1 MKKSKLLTL
10 MLATGL
16 VFSACTVNTDKK
28 EEEPKEEA
36 KVEEKTEETKEES
49 TEESKEE
56 KEEEKGEDSKEES
69 EPSELTFKP
78 GTYEGEADGYN
89 GPMKVS
95 VEFDEG
101 TIKNIEVVENVET
114 EHVGTP
120 AFDIVKEDVLSANGT
135 GVDNVSGATI
145 TSAAFKSAINK
156 AAEEAEVSDLEAF
169 KKNTIEVKPQEAIEE
184 TYDVV
189 VVGAGGAGVSA
200 AVEAAQAGNKV
211 AILEKNVE
219 IGGNTLVSGGQYQS
233 VMPYLVWDK
242 DDPDATEGEH
252 NGEKFEKVKSDNGR
266 IHTLETIYNWSE
278 EPFDEELSDGEEF
291 VIGDIE
297 ALSKRG
303 VHEEYLPVLKAL
315 KEEIK
320 AYLDWAKPQLEAGKQ
335 ETDLTLFST
344 INLHIF
350 QTYYGGIRPNFERTA
365 WVYGNEGL
373 VSQFINEGQEIK
385 PWLNEMGSTFDDS
398 TQRTLIGCLWQ
409 RENQFIGSE
418 VDGEMEEGRWATY
431 FKAPIKKFEE
441 ENEENKIY
449 RRADAKKLIEEDG
462 KVVGVEGELYD
473 GTPITIKATKGV
485 ILATGGYAAN
495 IEMVKETNEYWDPEA
510 LEGSLK
516 TTNRNSLMG
525 DGIRMAEEV
534 GADTTGEGFTQMMP
548 ISWIQDGNLAFGG
561 GEDVIYISPKT
572 GKRYVDES
580 AERDVLSK
588 GAFDNGIEINGTKGV
603 FVEVGNVES
612 PIPGPYPYKDEDV
625 ELRQYVREI
634 DELDDLFKELEIDL
648 TAKQIEDAIREYDS
662 YVMGETDKL
671 EVSKESYRSLIGEAE
686 KTEDGKYKA
695 DTYKIGKIRVRFLA
709 PSTHHTM
716 GGLKVDE
723 ERRVLDKDGKA
734 ISGLYAAGE
743 VTGGIHGGNRLGGN
757 AITEIIASGR
767 TAAKTVSKDNK

>member
-1 MKKSKLLTL
+1 MKKSRLLAL
-10 MLATGL
+10 MLIAG
-16 VFSACTVNTDKK
+16 FSLTACTVDTDKK
-28 EEEPKEEA
+28 EEVKEET
-36 KVEEKTEETKEES
+36 KVEEEVKEVKE
-49 TEESKEE
+49 EE
-56 KEEEKGEDSKEES
+56 KEEENKEEGKDTDENS
-69 EPSELTFKP
+69 EKTTLTFKP
-78 GTYEGEADGYN
+78 GTYEAEADGYN

-95 VEFDEG
+95 VKFNEDKVEE
-101 TIKNIEVVENVET
+101 IEIVENVET
-114 EHVGTP
+114 DHVGTP
-120 AFDIVKEDVLSANGT
+120 AFDIVKEDILKANGT

-145 TSAAFKSAINK
+145 TSAAFKSAVNK
-156 AAEEAEVSDLEAF
+156 AAEEAEVSDLDAF
-169 KKNTIEVKPQEAIEE
+169 KKNTIEVSSQEAIEE

-211 AILEKNVE
+211 ALVEKNVE

-252 NGEKFEKVKSDNGR
+252 NGEKFEKVRSDNGR

-278 EPFDEELSDGEEF
+278 EPFNEELSEGEDF

-350 QTYYGGIRPNFERTA
+350 QTYYGGIRPNFEKTS

-373 VSQFINEGQEIK
+373 VSQFIEEGQEIK
-385 PWLNEMGSTFDDS
+385 PWLNEMGSQFDDS
-398 TQRTLIGCLWQ
+398 TQRTLIGGLWQ
-409 RENQFIGSE
+409 RQNQFIGSE
-418 VDGEMEEGRWATY
+418 VNGEMEEGRWATY
-431 FKAPIKKFEE
+431 FRAPIHKFEE
-441 ENEENKIY
+441 LDEDNKIY
-449 RRADAKKLIEEDG
+449 RRADAKKLIEEEG
-462 KVVGVEGELYD
+462 KVVGVEGELFD
-473 GTPITIKATKGV
+473 GTAFTLKANKGV

-495 IEMVKETNEYWDPEA
+495 IERVKETNEYWDPEA

-525 DGIRMAEEV
+525 DGIRMAEDV
-534 GADTTGEGFTQMMP
+534 GAATTGEGFTQMMP

-603 FVEVGNVES
+603 FVEVGNVAS
-612 PIPGPYPYKDEDV
+612 PIPGPYPYEDEDV
-625 ELRQYVREI
+625 DLRQYVREI

-648 TAKQIEDAIREYDS
+648 TAKQIEDAIKEYDS
-662 YVMGETDKL
+662 YVMGETKKL

-686 KTEDGKYKA
+686 KDENGKYKP

-723 ERRVLDKDGKA
+723 HRRVLNADDKPIA
-734 ISGLYAAGE
+734 GLYAAGE

-767 TAAKTVSKDNK
+767 TAAKTVEEDNK

>member
-1 MKKSKLLTL
+1 MKKSKVLVL
-10 MLATGL
+10 MLLAG
-16 VFSACTVNTDKK
+16 FSLSSCTVDTDKK
-28 EEEPKEEA
+28 EEKPKEESQVVE
-36 KVEEKTEETKEES
+36 KVEEEKEENQ
-49 TEESKEE
+49 EESKEE
-56 KEEEKGEDSKEES
+56 GEDRNKEKETGEKS
-69 EPSELTFKP
+69 DLTFKP
-78 GTYEGEADGYN
+78 GTYEAESDGYN

-95 VEFDEG
+95 VKFGENKIED
-101 TIKNIEVVENVET
+101 IEVVENVET
-114 EHVGTP
+114 DHVGTP
-120 AFDIVKEDVLSANGT
+120 AFDIVKEDVLAANGT

-145 TSAAFKSAINK
+145 TSGAFKAAINK
-156 AAEEAEVSDLEAF
+156 AAEEAEVSDIEAF
-169 KKNTIEVKPQEAIEE
+169 KKNSIDVKAQEAIEE

-211 AILEKNVE
+211 ALVEKNVE

-278 EPFDEELSDGEEF
+278 EPFDEKLEDGEEF

-303 VHEEYLPVLKAL
+303 VHEEYLPILKAL

-320 AYLDWAKPQLEAGKQ
+320 AYLDWAKPQIEAGKQ

-350 QTYYGGIRPNFERTA
+350 QTYYGGIRPNYDRTA
-365 WVYGNEGL
+365 WVYGDEGL

-385 PWLNEMGSTFDDS
+385 PWLNEMGSQFDDS

-418 VDGEMEEGRWATY
+418 VNGEMEEGRWATY
-431 FKAPIKKFEE
+431 FKAPINKFEE
-441 ENEENKIY
+441 LSEENKIY

-462 KVVGVEGELYD
+462 KVTGVEGELFD
-473 GTPITIKATKGV
+473 GTPFTLKANKGV

-495 IEMVKETNEYWDPEA
+495 IDMVKETNEYWDPEA
-510 LEGSLK
+510 LEGALK

-525 DGIRMAEEV
+525 DGIKMAEEV
-534 GADTTGEGFTQMMP
+534 GAITTGEGFTQMMP

-580 AERDVLSK
+580 AERDVLAS
-588 GAFDNGIEINGTKGV
+588 GAFENGIEINGTKGV
-603 FVEVGNVES
+603 FVEVGNVAS

-625 ELRQYVREI
+625 HLRQYVREI

-648 TAKQIEDAIREYDS
+648 TSKQIEEAIKEYDS
-662 YVMGETDKL
+662 FVMGKTDKL
-671 EVSKESYRSLIGEAE
+671 EINKESYRSLIGEAE
-686 KTEDGKYKA
+686 KDENGKYKP

-723 ERRVLDKDGKA
+723 KRRVLNKDDKPIA
-734 ISGLYAAGE
+734 GLYAAGE

-767 TAAKTVSKDNK
+767 TAAKTVEEDNK

>member
-1 MKKSKLLTL
+1 MKKSKLLAL
-10 MLATGL
+10 MLIAG
-16 VFSACTVNTDKK
+16 FSLTACTVDTDKK
-28 EEEPKEEA
+28 EEPKEET
-36 KVEEKTEETKEES
+36 KVEEQVEEVKE
-49 TEESKEE
+49 EE
-56 KEEEKGEDSKEES
+56 KEEGKDTDENSEKTKF
-69 EPSELTFKP
+69 TFKP
-78 GTYEGEADGYN
+78 GTYEAEADGYN

-95 VEFDEG
+95 VKFNEDKVEE
-101 TIKNIEVVENVET
+101 IEVVENVET
-114 EHVGTP
+114 DHVGTP
-120 AFDIVKEDVLSANGT
+120 AFDIVKEDILKTNGT

-145 TSAAFKSAINK
+145 TSAAFKSAVNK
-156 AAEEAEVSDLEAF
+156 AAEEAEVSDLDAF
-169 KKNTIEVKPQEAIEE
+169 KKNTIEVSPQEAIEE

-211 AILEKNVE
+211 ALVEKNVE

-266 IHTLETIYNWSE
+266 VHTLETIYNWSE
-278 EPFDEELSDGEEF
+278 EPFDEKLDGEDF

-350 QTYYGGIRPNFERTA
+350 QTYYGGIRPNFEKTS

-373 VSQFINEGQEIK
+373 VSQFIEEGQEIK
-385 PWLNEMGSTFDDS
+385 PWLNEMGSQFDDS
-398 TQRTLIGCLWQ
+398 TQRTLIGGLWQ
-409 RENQFIGSE
+409 RQNQFIGSE
-418 VDGEMEEGRWATY
+418 VNGEMEEGRWATY
-431 FKAPIKKFEE
+431 FRAPIQKFEE
-441 ENEENKIY
+441 LDEDNKIY
-449 RRADAKKLIEEDG
+449 RRADAEKLIEEEG
-462 KVVGVEGELYD
+462 KVVGVEGELFD
-473 GTPITIKATKGV
+473 GTAFTLKANKGV

-495 IEMVKETNEYWDPEA
+495 IERVKETNEYWDPEA

-534 GADTTGEGFTQMMP
+534 GAATTGEGFTQMMP

-603 FVEVGNVES
+603 FVEVGNVAS
-612 PIPGPYPYKDEDV
+612 PIPGPYPYEDEDV
-625 ELRQYVREI
+625 DLRQYVREI

-648 TAKQIEDAIREYDS
+648 TGQQIEDAIKEYDS
-662 YVMGETDKL
+662 YVMGETEKL
-671 EVSKESYRSLIGEAE
+671 EVLKESYRSLIGEAE
-686 KTEDGKYKA
+686 KDENGKYKP

-716 GGLKVDE
+716 GGLKVDDH
-723 ERRVLDKDGKA
+723 RRVLNADDKPIA
-734 ISGLYAAGE
+734 GLYAAGE

-767 TAAKTVSKDNK
+767 TAAKTVEEDNK

>member
-1 MKKSKLLTL
+1 MLIAGLSLTACQNEAEKKQ
-10 MLATGL
+10 
-16 VFSACTVNTDKK
+16 
-28 EEEPKEEA
+28 EPKEEA
-36 KVEEKTEETKEES
+36 KVEENA
-49 TEESKEE
+49 KEE
-56 KEEEKGEDSKEES
+56 KKEAKEVS
-69 EPSELTFKP
+69 HTDLKFKP
-78 GTYEGEADGYN
+78 GTYEGEANGYN

-95 VEFDEG
+95 VKFGED
-101 TIKNIEVVENVET
+101 KIEDIQVVENVET
-114 EHVGTP
+114 DHVGTP
-120 AFDIVKEDVLSANGT
+120 ALGVIKADVIGANGT
-135 GVDNVSGATI
+135 GVENVSGATI
-145 TSAAFKSAINK
+145 SSAALKSAINK
-156 AAEEAEVSDLEAF
+156 AAEAAEVSDLEAF
-169 KKNTIEVKPQEAIEE
+169 KKNNIEVKPQDAIEE

-211 AILEKNVE
+211 ALVEKNVE

-242 DDPDATEGEH
+242 DKPDATEGEH
-252 NGEKFEKVKSDNGR
+252 NGEKFAKVKSDNGR

-278 EPFDEELSDGEEF
+278 EPFNEKLDKDEEF

-303 VHEEYLPVLKAL
+303 VHKEYLPVLKAL

-365 WVYGNEGL
+365 WVYGDEGL
-373 VSQFINEGQEIK
+373 VSQFIKEGQEIK
-385 PWLNEMGSTFDDS
+385 PWLNEMGSKFDDS

-418 VDGEMEEGRWATY
+418 IDGKMEEGRWATY
-431 FKAPIKKFEE
+431 FRAPIHKFEE
-441 ENEENKIY
+441 LNKENKIY
-449 RRADAKKLIEEDG
+449 RRADAKKLIEENG
-462 KVVGVEGELYD
+462 KVVGVEGELFD
-473 GTPITIKATKGV
+473 GTPFTLKANKGV

-495 IEMVKETNEYWDPEA
+495 IEMVKKTNEYWDPEA
-510 LEGSLK
+510 LEGALK

-525 DGIRMAEEV
+525 DGIKMAEEV
-534 GADTTGEGFTQMMP
+534 GAATTGEGFTQMMP

-580 AERDVLSK
+580 AERDVLAS
-588 GAFDNGIEINGTKGV
+588 GAFKNGIEINGTKGV

-625 ELRQYVREI
+625 HLRQYVREI
-634 DELDDLFKELEIDL
+634 SQLDDLFKELKIDL
-648 TAKQIEDAIREYDS
+648 TGKQIEDAIKEYDS
-662 YVMGETDKL
+662 YVMGKTDKL
-671 EVSKESYRSLIGEAE
+671 EVSKESYRSLIGQAE
-686 KTEDGKYKA
+686 KDANGKYKA
-695 DTYKIGKIRVRFLA
+695 ETYKIGKIRVRFLA

-723 ERRVLDKDGKA
+723 QRRVLNKDDKP
-734 ISGLYAAGE
+734 IVGLYAAGE

-767 TAAKTVSKDNK
+767 TAAKTVEADNK

>member
-1 MKKSKLLTL
+1 MKKSKLLAL
-10 MLATGL
+10 MLIAGL
-16 VFSACTVNTDKK
+16 SLTACQNEARKK
-28 EEEPKEEA
+28 QEPKEEA
-36 KVEEKTEETKEES
+36 KVEEKSEESKEETKEEA
-49 TEESKEE
+49 KEVSHADL
-56 KEEEKGEDSKEES
+56 K
-69 EPSELTFKP
+69 FKP
-78 GTYEGEADGYN
+78 GTYEGEANGYN

-95 VEFDEG
+95 VKFGED
-101 TIKNIEVVENVET
+101 KIEDIQVVENVET
-114 EHVGTP
+114 DHVGTP
-120 AFDIVKEDVLSANGT
+120 ALDVIKADVIGANGT
-135 GVDNVSGATI
+135 GVENVSGATI
-145 TSAAFKSAINK
+145 SSAALKSAINK
-156 AAEEAEVSDLEAF
+156 AAEAAEVSDLEAF
-169 KKNTIEVKPQEAIEE
+169 KKNNIEVKPQEAIEE

-211 AILEKNVE
+211 ALVEKNVE

-242 DDPDATEGEH
+242 DNPDATEGEH
-252 NGEKFEKVKSDNGR
+252 NGEKFAKVKSDNGR

-278 EPFDEELSDGEEF
+278 EPFNEKLDKDEEF

-303 VHEEYLPVLKAL
+303 VHKEYLPVLKAL

-365 WVYGNEGL
+365 WVYGDEGL
-373 VSQFINEGQEIK
+373 VSQFIKEGQEIK
-385 PWLNEMGSTFDDS
+385 PWLNEMGSKFDDS

-418 VDGEMEEGRWATY
+418 IDGKMEEGRWATY
-431 FKAPIKKFEE
+431 FRAPIHKFEE
-441 ENEENKIY
+441 LNKENKIY
-449 RRADAKKLIEEDG
+449 RRADAKKLIEENG
-462 KVVGVEGELYD
+462 KVVGVEGELFD
-473 GTPITIKATKGV
+473 GTPFTLKANKGL

-495 IEMVKETNEYWDPEA
+495 IEMVKKTNEYWDPEA
-510 LEGSLK
+510 LEGALK

-525 DGIRMAEEV
+525 DGIKMAEEV
-534 GADTTGEGFTQMMP
+534 GAATTGEGFTQMMP

-580 AERDVLSK
+580 AERDVLAS
-588 GAFDNGIEINGTKGV
+588 GAFKNGIEINGTKGV

-625 ELRQYVREI
+625 HLRQYVREI
-634 DELDDLFKELEIDL
+634 SQLDDLFKELKIDL
-648 TAKQIEDAIREYDS
+648 TGKQIEDAIKEYDF
-662 YVMGETDKL
+662 YVMGKTDKL
-671 EVSKESYRSLIGEAE
+671 EVSKESYRSLIGQAE
-686 KTEDGKYKA
+686 KDANGKYKPE
-695 DTYKIGKIRVRFLA
+695 TYKIGKIRVRFLA

-723 ERRVLDKDGKA
+723 QRRVLNKEDKPIA
-734 ISGLYAAGE
+734 GLYAAGE

-767 TAAKTVSKDNK
+767 TAAKTVEEDNK

>member
-16 VFSACTVNTDKK
+16 IFSACSVNTDKK
-28 EEEPKEEA
+28 EEEPKEEE
-36 KVEEKTEETKEES
+36 KVEEKAEETQETEEV
-49 TEESKEE
+49 KEE
-56 KEEEKGEDSKEES
+56 KEEDEEAKENS
-69 EPSELTFKP
+69 ETADLTFKP
-78 GTYEGEADGYN
+78 GTYEAESDGYN
-89 GPMKVS
+89 GPIKVA

-101 TIKNIEVVENVET
+101 AIKNIKVVENVET

-120 AFDIVKEDVLSANGT
+120 AFDIVKEDILSANGT

-156 AAEEAEVSDLEAF
+156 AAEEAEVSDLETF
-169 KKNTIEVKPQEAIEE
+169 KKNTIEVSPQEAIEE

-242 DDPDATEGEH
+242 DNPDATEGEH

-278 EPFDEELSDGEEF
+278 EPFNEELGKDEEF

-297 ALSKRG
+297 ELSKRG

-320 AYLDWAKPQLEAGKQ
+320 AYLDWAKPQLDEGKQ

-344 INLHIF
+344 VNLHIF
-350 QTYYGGIRPNFERTA
+350 QTYYGGIRPNFEQTS

-373 VSQFINEGQEIK
+373 VSEFINEGQEIK
-385 PWLNEMGSTFDDS
+385 PWLNEMDAKFDDS
-398 TQRTLIGCLWQ
+398 TQRTLIGGLWQ
-409 RENQFIGSE
+409 RQNQFIGAE
-418 VDGEMEEGRWATY
+418 IDGEMEEGRWATY

-441 ENEENKIY
+441 ANKDNKLY

-462 KVVGVEGELYD
+462 RVVGVEGELYD
-473 GTPITIKATKGV
+473 GTPITLKATKGV

-588 GAFDNGIEINGTKGV
+588 AAFENGIEISGAKGV
-603 FVEVGNVES
+603 FVEVGNAEA
-612 PIPGPYPYKDEDV
+612 PIPGPYPYQDEDV
-625 ELRQYVREI
+625 HLRQYVREI
-634 DELDDLFKELEIDL
+634 TELDDLFKELDISL

-671 EVSKESYRSLIGEAE
+671 EVGKESYRSLIGEAE

-695 DTYKIGKIRVRFLA
+695 DTYKIGKIRVRFMA

-716 GGLKVDE
+716 GGLMVDE
-723 ERRVLDKDGKA
+723 ERRVLDKEGNP
-734 ISGLYAAGE
+734 ISGLYASGE

>member
-1 MKKSKLLTL
+1 MKKSKLLAL
-10 MLATGL
+10 MLIAGL
-16 VFSACTVNTDKK
+16 SLTACQNEALKK
-28 EEEPKEEA
+28 QEPKEEA
-36 KVEEKTEETKEES
+36 KVEENA
-49 TEESKEE
+49 KEE
-56 KEEEKGEDSKEES
+56 KKEAKEVS
-69 EPSELTFKP
+69 HTDLKFKP
-78 GTYEGEADGYN
+78 GTYEGEANGYN

-95 VEFDEG
+95 VKFGED
-101 TIKNIEVVENVET
+101 KIEDVQVVENVET
-114 EHVGTP
+114 DHVGTP
-120 AFDIVKEDVLSANGT
+120 ALDVIKADVIGANGT
-135 GVDNVSGATI
+135 GVENVSGATI
-145 TSAAFKSAINK
+145 SSAALKSAINK
-156 AAEEAEVSDLEAF
+156 VAEAAEVSDLEAF
-169 KKNTIEVKPQEAIEE
+169 KKNNIEVKPQEAIEE

-211 AILEKNVE
+211 ALVEKNVE

-242 DDPDATEGEH
+242 DNPDATEGEH
-252 NGEKFEKVKSDNGR
+252 NGEKFAKVKSDNGR

-278 EPFDEELSDGEEF
+278 EPFNEKLGKDEEF

-303 VHEEYLPVLKAL
+303 VHKEYLPVLKAL

-365 WVYGNEGL
+365 WVYGDEGL
-373 VSQFINEGQEIK
+373 VSQFIKEGQEIK
-385 PWLNEMGSTFDDS
+385 PWLNEMGSKFDDS

-409 RENQFIGSE
+409 RENQFIGSKI
-418 VDGEMEEGRWATY
+418 DGKMEEGRWATY
-431 FKAPIKKFEE
+431 FRAPIHKFEE
-441 ENEENKIY
+441 LNKENKIY
-449 RRADAKKLIEEDG
+449 RRADAKKLIEENG
-462 KVVGVEGELYD
+462 KVVGVEGELFD
-473 GTPITIKATKGV
+473 GTPFTLKANKGV

-495 IEMVKETNEYWDPEA
+495 IEMVKKTNEYWDPEA
-510 LEGSLK
+510 LEGALK

-534 GADTTGEGFTQMMP
+534 GAATTGEGFTQMMP

-580 AERDVLSK
+580 AERDVLAS
-588 GAFDNGIEINGTKGV
+588 GAFKNGIEINGTKGV

-625 ELRQYVREI
+625 HLRQYVREI
-634 DELDDLFKELEIDL
+634 NQLDDLFKELKIDL
-648 TAKQIEDAIREYDS
+648 TGKQIEDAIKEYDS
-662 YVMGETDKL
+662 YVMGKTDKL
-671 EVSKESYRSLIGEAE
+671 EVSKESYRSLIGQAE
-686 KTEDGKYKA
+686 KDANGKYKPE
-695 DTYKIGKIRVRFLA
+695 TYKIGKIRVRFLA

-723 ERRVLDKDGKA
+723 QRRVLNKEDKP

-767 TAAKTVSKDNK
+767 TAAKTVEEDSK

>member
-1 MKKSKLLTL
+1 MLIAGLSLTACQNEAEKKQ
-10 MLATGL
+10 
-16 VFSACTVNTDKK
+16 
-28 EEEPKEEA
+28 EPKEEA
-36 KVEEKTEETKEES
+36 KVEENA
-49 TEESKEE
+49 KEE
-56 KEEEKGEDSKEES
+56 KKEAKEVS
-69 EPSELTFKP
+69 HTDLKFKP
-78 GTYEGEADGYN
+78 GTYEGEANGYN

-95 VEFDEG
+95 VKFGED
-101 TIKNIEVVENVET
+101 KIEDIQVVENVET
-114 EHVGTP
+114 DHVGTP
-120 AFDIVKEDVLSANGT
+120 ALDVIKADVIGANGT
-135 GVDNVSGATI
+135 GVENVSGATI
-145 TSAAFKSAINK
+145 SSAALKSAINK
-156 AAEEAEVSDLEAF
+156 AAEAAEVSDLEAF
-169 KKNTIEVKPQEAIEE
+169 KKNNIEVKPQDAIEE

-211 AILEKNVE
+211 ALVEKNVE

-242 DDPDATEGEH
+242 DKPDATEGEH
-252 NGEKFEKVKSDNGR
+252 NGEKFAKVKSDNGR

-278 EPFDEELSDGEEF
+278 EPFNEKLDKDEEF

-303 VHEEYLPVLKAL
+303 VHKEYLPVLKAL

-365 WVYGNEGL
+365 WVYGDEGL
-373 VSQFINEGQEIK
+373 VSQFIKEGQEIK
-385 PWLNEMGSTFDDS
+385 PWLNEMGSKFDDS

-418 VDGEMEEGRWATY
+418 IDGKMEEGRWATY
-431 FKAPIKKFEE
+431 FRAPIHKFEE
-441 ENEENKIY
+441 LNKENKIY
-449 RRADAKKLIEEDG
+449 RRADAKKLIEENG
-462 KVVGVEGELYD
+462 KVVGVEGELFD
-473 GTPITIKATKGV
+473 GTPFTLKANKGV

-495 IEMVKETNEYWDPEA
+495 IEMVKKTNEYWDPEA
-510 LEGSLK
+510 LDGALK

-525 DGIRMAEEV
+525 DGIKMAEEV
-534 GADTTGEGFTQMMP
+534 GAATTGEGFTQMMP

-580 AERDVLSK
+580 AERDVLAS
-588 GAFDNGIEINGTKGV
+588 GAFKNGIEINGTKGV

-625 ELRQYVREI
+625 HLRQYVREI
-634 DELDDLFKELEIDL
+634 SQLDDLFKELKIDL
-648 TAKQIEDAIREYDS
+648 TGKQIEDAIKEYDS
-662 YVMGETDKL
+662 YVMGKTDKL
-671 EVSKESYRSLIGEAE
+671 EVSKESYRSLIGQAE
-686 KTEDGKYKA
+686 KDANGKYKA
-695 DTYKIGKIRVRFLA
+695 ETYKIGKIRVRFLA

-723 ERRVLDKDGKA
+723 QRRVLNKDDKP
-734 ISGLYAAGE
+734 IVGLYAAGE

-767 TAAKTVSKDNK
+767 TAAKTVEADNK

>member
-1 MKKSKLLTL
+1 MLIAGLSLTACQNEAEKKQ
-10 MLATGL
+10 
-16 VFSACTVNTDKK
+16 
-28 EEEPKEEA
+28 EPKEEA
-36 KVEEKTEETKEES
+36 KVEENA
-49 TEESKEE
+49 KEE
-56 KEEEKGEDSKEES
+56 KKEAKEVS
-69 EPSELTFKP
+69 HTDLKFKP
-78 GTYEGEADGYN
+78 GTYEGEANGYN

-95 VEFDEG
+95 VKFGED
-101 TIKNIEVVENVET
+101 KIEDIQVVENVET
-114 EHVGTP
+114 DHVGTP
-120 AFDIVKEDVLSANGT
+120 ALDVIKADVIGANGT
-135 GVDNVSGATI
+135 GVENVSGATI
-145 TSAAFKSAINK
+145 SSAALKSAINK
-156 AAEEAEVSDLEAF
+156 AAEAAEVSDLEAF
-169 KKNTIEVKPQEAIEE
+169 KKNNIEVKPQDAIEE

-211 AILEKNVE
+211 ALVEKNVE

-242 DDPDATEGEH
+242 DKPDATEGEH
-252 NGEKFEKVKSDNGR
+252 NGEKFAKVKSDNGR

-278 EPFDEELSDGEEF
+278 EPFNEKLDKDEEF

-303 VHEEYLPVLKAL
+303 VHKEYLPVLKAL

-365 WVYGNEGL
+365 WVYGDEGL
-373 VSQFINEGQEIK
+373 VSQFIKEGQEIK
-385 PWLNEMGSTFDDS
+385 PWLNEMGSKFDDS

-418 VDGEMEEGRWATY
+418 IDGKMEEGRWATY
-431 FKAPIKKFEE
+431 FRAPIHKFEE
-441 ENEENKIY
+441 LNKENKIY
-449 RRADAKKLIEEDG
+449 RRADAKKLIEENG
-462 KVVGVEGELYD
+462 KVVGVEGELFD
-473 GTPITIKATKGV
+473 GTPFTLKANKGV

-495 IEMVKETNEYWDPEA
+495 IEMVKKTNEYWDPEA
-510 LEGSLK
+510 LEGALK

-525 DGIRMAEEV
+525 DGIKMAEEV
-534 GADTTGEGFTQMMP
+534 GAATTGEGFTQMMP

-580 AERDVLSK
+580 AERDVLAS
-588 GAFDNGIEINGTKGV
+588 GAFKNGIEINGTKGV

-625 ELRQYVREI
+625 HLRQYVREI
-634 DELDDLFKELEIDL
+634 SQLDDLFKELKIDL
-648 TAKQIEDAIREYDS
+648 TGKQIEDAIKEYDS
-662 YVMGETDKL
+662 YVMGKTDKL
-671 EVSKESYRSLIGEAE
+671 EVSKESYRSLIGQAE
-686 KTEDGKYKA
+686 KDANGKYKA
-695 DTYKIGKIRVRFLA
+695 ETYKIGKIRVRFLA

-723 ERRVLDKDGKA
+723 QRRVLNKDDKP
-734 ISGLYAAGE
+734 IVGLYAAGE

-767 TAAKTVSKDNK
+767 TAAKTVEADNK

>member
-1 MKKSKLLTL
+1 MKKSKLLAL
-10 MLATGL
+10 MLIAG
-16 VFSACTVNTDKK
+16 FSLTACTVDTDKK
-28 EEEPKEEA
+28 EEPKEET
-36 KVEEKTEETKEES
+36 KVEEQVEEVKE
-49 TEESKEE
+49 EE
-56 KEEEKGEDSKEES
+56 KEEGKDTDENSEKTKF
-69 EPSELTFKP
+69 TFKP
-78 GTYEGEADGYN
+78 GTYEAEADGYN

-95 VEFDEG
+95 VKFNEDKVEE
-101 TIKNIEVVENVET
+101 IEVVENVET
-114 EHVGTP
+114 DHVGTP
-120 AFDIVKEDVLSANGT
+120 AFDIVKEDILKTNGT

-145 TSAAFKSAINK
+145 TSAAFKSAVNK
-156 AAEEAEVSDLEAF
+156 AAEEAEVSDLDAF
-169 KKNTIEVKPQEAIEE
+169 KKNTIEVSPQEAIEE

-211 AILEKNVE
+211 ALVEKNVE

-278 EPFDEELSDGEEF
+278 EPFDEKLDGEDF

-350 QTYYGGIRPNFERTA
+350 QTYYGGIRPNFEKTS

-373 VSQFINEGQEIK
+373 VSQFIEEGQEIK
-385 PWLNEMGSTFDDS
+385 PWLNEMGSQFDDS
-398 TQRTLIGCLWQ
+398 TQRTLIGGLWQ
-409 RENQFIGSE
+409 RQNQFIGSE
-418 VDGEMEEGRWATY
+418 VNGEMEEGRWATY
-431 FKAPIKKFEE
+431 FRAPIQKFEE
-441 ENEENKIY
+441 LDEDNKIY
-449 RRADAKKLIEEDG
+449 RRADAEKLIEEEG
-462 KVVGVEGELYD
+462 KVVGVEGELFD
-473 GTPITIKATKGV
+473 GTAFTLKANKGV

-495 IEMVKETNEYWDPEA
+495 IERVKETNEYWDPEA

-534 GADTTGEGFTQMMP
+534 GAATTGEGFTQMMP

-603 FVEVGNVES
+603 FVEVGNVAS
-612 PIPGPYPYKDEDV
+612 PIPGPYPYEDEDV
-625 ELRQYVREI
+625 DLRQYVREI

-648 TAKQIEDAIREYDS
+648 TGQQIEDAIKEYDS
-662 YVMGETDKL
+662 YVMGETKKL

-686 KTEDGKYKA
+686 KDENGKYKP

-716 GGLKVDE
+716 GGLKVDDH
-723 ERRVLDKDGKA
+723 RRVLNADDKPIA
-734 ISGLYAAGE
+734 GLYAAGE

-767 TAAKTVSKDNK
+767 TAAKTVEEDNK

>member
-1 MKKSKLLTL
+1 MKKSKLLAL
-10 MLATGL
+10 MLIAG
-16 VFSACTVNTDKK
+16 FSLTACTVDTDKK
-28 EEEPKEEA
+28 EEPKEET
-36 KVEEKTEETKEES
+36 KVEEQVEEVKE
-49 TEESKEE
+49 EE
-56 KEEEKGEDSKEES
+56 KEEGKDTDENSEKTKF
-69 EPSELTFKP
+69 TFKP
-78 GTYEGEADGYN
+78 GTYEAEADGYN

-95 VEFDEG
+95 VKFNEDKVEE
-101 TIKNIEVVENVET
+101 IEVVENVET
-114 EHVGTP
+114 DHVGTP
-120 AFDIVKEDVLSANGT
+120 AFDIVKEDILKTNGT

-145 TSAAFKSAINK
+145 TSAAFKSAVNK
-156 AAEEAEVSDLEAF
+156 AAEEAEVSDLDAF
-169 KKNTIEVKPQEAIEE
+169 KKNTIEVSPQEAIEE

-211 AILEKNVE
+211 ALVEKNVE

-252 NGEKFEKVKSDNGR
+252 NGGKFEKVKSDNGR

-278 EPFDEELSDGEEF
+278 EPFDEKLDGEDF

-350 QTYYGGIRPNFERTA
+350 QTYYGGIRPNFEKTS

-373 VSQFINEGQEIK
+373 VSQFIEEGQEIK
-385 PWLNEMGSTFDDS
+385 PWLNEMGSQFDDS
-398 TQRTLIGCLWQ
+398 TQRTLIGGLWQ
-409 RENQFIGSE
+409 RQNQFIGSE
-418 VDGEMEEGRWATY
+418 VNGEMEEGRWATY
-431 FKAPIKKFEE
+431 FRAPIQKFEE
-441 ENEENKIY
+441 LDEDNKIY
-449 RRADAKKLIEEDG
+449 RRADAEKLIEEEG
-462 KVVGVEGELYD
+462 KVVGVEGELFD
-473 GTPITIKATKGV
+473 GTAFTLKANKGV

-495 IEMVKETNEYWDPEA
+495 IERVKETNEYWDPEA

-534 GADTTGEGFTQMMP
+534 GAATTGEGFTQMMP

-603 FVEVGNVES
+603 FVEVGNVAS
-612 PIPGPYPYKDEDV
+612 PIPGPYPYEDEDV
-625 ELRQYVREI
+625 DLRQYVREI

-648 TAKQIEDAIREYDS
+648 TGQQIEDAIKEYDS
-662 YVMGETDKL
+662 YVMGETEKL

-686 KTEDGKYKA
+686 KDENGKYKP

-716 GGLKVDE
+716 GGLKVDDH
-723 ERRVLDKDGKA
+723 RRVLNADDKPIA
-734 ISGLYAAGE
+734 GLYAAGE

-767 TAAKTVSKDNK
+767 TAAKTVEEDNK

>member
-1 MKKSKLLTL
+1 MKKSKLLAL
-10 MLATGL
+10 MLIAG
-16 VFSACTVNTDKK
+16 FSLTACTVDTDKK
-28 EEEPKEEA
+28 EEPKEET
-36 KVEEKTEETKEES
+36 KVEEQVEEVKE
-49 TEESKEE
+49 EE
-56 KEEEKGEDSKEES
+56 KEEGKDTDENSEKTKF
-69 EPSELTFKP
+69 TFKP
-78 GTYEGEADGYN
+78 GTYEAEADGYN

-95 VEFDEG
+95 VKFNEDKVEE
-101 TIKNIEVVENVET
+101 IEVVENVET
-114 EHVGTP
+114 DHVGTP
-120 AFDIVKEDVLSANGT
+120 AFDIVKEDILKTNGT

-145 TSAAFKSAINK
+145 TSAAFKSAVNK
-156 AAEEAEVSDLEAF
+156 AAEEAEVSDLDAF
-169 KKNTIEVKPQEAIEE
+169 KKNTIEVSPQEAIEE

-200 AVEAAQAGNKV
+200 AVEAANAGNKV
-211 AILEKNVE
+211 ALVEKNVE

-278 EPFDEELSDGEEF
+278 EPFDEKLDGEDF

-350 QTYYGGIRPNFERTA
+350 QTYYGGIRPNFEKTS

-373 VSQFINEGQEIK
+373 VSQFIEEGQEIK
-385 PWLNEMGSTFDDS
+385 PWLNEMGSQFDDS
-398 TQRTLIGCLWQ
+398 TQRTLIGGLWQ
-409 RENQFIGSE
+409 RQNQFIGSE
-418 VDGEMEEGRWATY
+418 VNGEMEEGRWATY
-431 FKAPIKKFEE
+431 FRAPIQKFEE
-441 ENEENKIY
+441 LDEDNKIY
-449 RRADAKKLIEEDG
+449 RRADAEKLIEEEG
-462 KVVGVEGELYD
+462 KVVGVEGELFD
-473 GTPITIKATKGV
+473 GTAFTLKANKGV

-495 IEMVKETNEYWDPEA
+495 IERVKETNEYWDPEA

-534 GADTTGEGFTQMMP
+534 GAATTGEGFTQMMP

-603 FVEVGNVES
+603 FVEVGNVAS
-612 PIPGPYPYKDEDV
+612 PIPGPYPYEDEDV
-625 ELRQYVREI
+625 DLRQYVREI

-648 TAKQIEDAIREYDS
+648 TGQQIEDAIKEYDS
-662 YVMGETDKL
+662 YVMGETEKL

-686 KTEDGKYKA
+686 KDENGKYKP

-716 GGLKVDE
+716 GGLKVDDH
-723 ERRVLDKDGKA
+723 RRVLNADDKPIA
-734 ISGLYAAGE
+734 GLYAAGE

-767 TAAKTVSKDNK
+767 TAAKTVEEDNK

>member
-1 MKKSKLLTL
+1 MKKSKLLAI
-10 MLATGL
+10 MLIAGL
-16 VFSACTVNTDKK
+16 SITACQKEADKK
-28 EEEPKEEA
+28 EEPKEEA
-36 KVEEKTEETKEES
+36 KVEDKAEEGKEEG
-49 TEESKEE
+49 KEE
-56 KEEEKGEDSKEES
+56 GEKAQTT
-69 EPSELTFKP
+69 ELTFKP
-78 GTYEGEADGYN
+78 GTYEAESPGYN

-95 VEFDEG
+95 VKFSENKIED
-101 TIKNIEVVENVET
+101 IEVVENVET
-114 EHVGTP
+114 DHVGTP
-120 AFDIVKEDVLSANGT
+120 AFDIVKADVIAANGT

-156 AAEEAEVSDLEAF
+156 AAEEAEVSDLEGF

-211 AILEKNVE
+211 AIVEKNVE

-242 DDPDATEGEH
+242 EDPDATEGEH

-278 EPFDEELSDGEEF
+278 EPFDEKLSDGEEF

-320 AYLDWAKPQLEAGKQ
+320 AYLDWAKPQIEAGKQ

-365 WVYGNEGL
+365 WVYGDEGL
-373 VSQFINEGQEIK
+373 VSQFIKEGQEIK
-385 PWLNEMGSTFDDS
+385 PWLNEMGSKFDDS

-418 VDGEMEEGRWATY
+418 IDGQMEEGRWATY
-431 FKAPIKKFEE
+431 FRAPIHKFEE
-441 ENEENKIY
+441 LNKENKIY

-462 KVVGVEGELYD
+462 KVVGVEGELFD
-473 GTPITIKATKGV
+473 GTPFTLKANKGV

-525 DGIRMAEEV
+525 DGIRMGKEV

-588 GAFDNGIEINGTKGV
+588 GAFENGIEINGTKGV

-625 ELRQYVREI
+625 NLRQYVREI
-634 DELDDLFKELEIDL
+634 SELDDLFKELKIDL
-648 TAKQIEDAIREYDS
+648 TGKQIEDAIKEYDS
-662 YVMGETDKL
+662 YVMGQTDHL
-671 EVSKESYRSLIGEAE
+671 DVSKESYRSLIGVAE
-686 KTEDGKYKA
+686 KDENGKYKPE
-695 DTYKIGKIRVRFLA
+695 TYKIGKIRVRFLA

-716 GGLKVDE
+716 GGLKVDDH
-723 ERRVLDKDGKA
+723 RRVLDKEGKP

-767 TAAKTVSKDNK
+767 TAAKTVEEDNK

>member
-1 MKKSKLLTL
+1 MLIAGLSLTACQNEARKKQ
-10 MLATGL
+10 
-16 VFSACTVNTDKK
+16 
-28 EEEPKEEA
+28 EPKEEA
-36 KVEEKTEETKEES
+36 KVEEKSEESKEETKEEA
-49 TEESKEE
+49 KEVSHADL
-56 KEEEKGEDSKEES
+56 K
-69 EPSELTFKP
+69 FKP
-78 GTYEGEADGYN
+78 GTYEGEANGYN

-95 VEFDEG
+95 VKFGED
-101 TIKNIEVVENVET
+101 KIEDIQVVENVET
-114 EHVGTP
+114 DHVGTP
-120 AFDIVKEDVLSANGT
+120 ALDVIKADVIGANGT
-135 GVDNVSGATI
+135 GVENVSGATI
-145 TSAAFKSAINK
+145 SSAALKSAINK
-156 AAEEAEVSDLEAF
+156 AAEAAEVSDLEAF
-169 KKNTIEVKPQEAIEE
+169 KKNNIEVKPQEAIEE

-211 AILEKNVE
+211 ALVEKNVE

-242 DDPDATEGEH
+242 DNPDATEGEH
-252 NGEKFEKVKSDNGR
+252 NGEKFAKVKSDNGR

-278 EPFDEELSDGEEF
+278 EPFNEKLDKDEEF

-303 VHEEYLPVLKAL
+303 VHKEYLPVLKAL

-365 WVYGNEGL
+365 WVYGDEGL
-373 VSQFINEGQEIK
+373 VSQFIKEGQEIK
-385 PWLNEMGSTFDDS
+385 PWLNEMGSKFDDS

-418 VDGEMEEGRWATY
+418 IDGKMEEGRWATY
-431 FKAPIKKFEE
+431 FRAPIHKFEE
-441 ENEENKIY
+441 LNKENKIY
-449 RRADAKKLIEEDG
+449 RRADAKKLIEEND
-462 KVVGVEGELYD
+462 KVVGVEGELFD
-473 GTPITIKATKGV
+473 GTPFTLKANKGL

-495 IEMVKETNEYWDPEA
+495 IEMVKKTNEYWDPEA
-510 LEGSLK
+510 LEGALK

-525 DGIRMAEEV
+525 DGIKMAEEV
-534 GADTTGEGFTQMMP
+534 GAATTGEGFTQMMP

-580 AERDVLSK
+580 AERDVLAS
-588 GAFDNGIEINGTKGV
+588 GAFKNGIEINGTKGV

-625 ELRQYVREI
+625 HLRQYVREI
-634 DELDDLFKELEIDL
+634 SQLDDLFKELKIDL
-648 TAKQIEDAIREYDS
+648 TGKQIEDAIKEYDF
-662 YVMGETDKL
+662 YVMGKTDKL
-671 EVSKESYRSLIGEAE
+671 EVSKESYRSLIGQAE
-686 KTEDGKYKA
+686 KDANGKYKPE
-695 DTYKIGKIRVRFLA
+695 TYKIGKIRVRFLA

-723 ERRVLDKDGKA
+723 KRRVLNKEDKPIA
-734 ISGLYAAGE
+734 GLYAAGE

-767 TAAKTVSKDNK
+767 TAAKTVEEDNK